1 MLQRVEVLRKGT
13 LLQSE
18 WIEEGF
24 SCYKLASNFVSVG

>member
-18 WIEEGF
+18 WIVEGF
-24 SCYKLASNFVSVG
+24 GCYKLASNFVSVG